1 VVTGRATRSCPRPSI
16 LLAMPVVLGINAFH
30 ADASACVLRD
40 GRIVVAVAEERL
52 GPRRKHH
59 SGFPALAIIEA
70 LRTARIAIEDVDI
83 VAVGHD
89 PRANVWAKA
98 RYAIRHPVGVLAG
111 ARAFRERGAQL
122 GDLRAELAQ
131 RCGFA
136 PDRCRFRVEFVE
148 HHLAHVASSFYLS
161 PFSEAA
167 AFTYDASGDFVSA
180 LLAHCDPSG
189 VRVLRRQFLPHSL
202 GTFYTAVCQFIG
214 FDRFGEEYKVM
225 GLAAYGQ
232 PRYLREMERLLRPE
246 SNGLFSLDMSAFRA
260 LTGTRMESVDA
271 NGEIVLPSLY
281 REAFIER
288 FGPPR
293 ARGSELTQRD
303 RDIAAS
309 CQAHF
314 ERVVLHSLARL
325 HAQVPVDALVTAGG
339 CALNGVCNARILR
352 ETPFRQ
358 SYIHGAA
365 GDDGTAVGAALW
377 AWHHS
382 AGQPRTA
389 PAAES
394 YWGPAQPPDAC
405 EAALRA
411 SGLVAEPL
419 STDAMLDRT
428 AALLARG
435 VVVGW
440 FQGRSEWGPRALGN
454 RSILAHPG
462 WPGMKELINVKI
474 KRREQFRPFAPSIL
488 AERVADYF
496 EQPVLSPFMMHVAA
510 IRPERRAELSAVVH
524 EDGTGRLHTVTAEQ
538 NPLYHELIR
547 RFAAI
552 TGTPVLLNTS
562 FNENEPIVETPQQAI
577 DCYLRTDLDALVLG
591 SFLLIKENPS
601 RAQGDA

>member
-1 VVTGRATRSCPRPSI
+1 
-16 LLAMPVVLGINAFH
+16 MPVVLGINAFH
-30 ADASACVLRD
+30 ADAAACVLRD

-59 SGFPALAIIEA
+59 AGFPALAIVEA
-70 LRTARIAIEDVDI
+70 LRTAGLALSDIDI

-89 PRANVWAKA
+89 PKANVGAKV
-98 RYAIRHPVGVLAG
+98 RYAARHPRQVVRAALTYG
-111 ARAFRERGAQL
+111 ARTARL
-122 GDLRAELAQ
+122 HDLPAELEKH
-131 RCGFA
+131 CGSRGKGA
-136 PDRCRFRVEFVE
+136 RFRVEYVE

-161 PFSEAA
+161 PFPSAA
-167 AFTYDASGDFVSA
+167 ALTYDASGDFVST
-180 LLAHCDPSG
+180 LLARCDESG
-189 VRVLRRQFLPHSL
+189 IHVLRRQFLPHSL
-202 GTFYTAVCQFIG
+202 GHFYSAVCQFIG

-225 GLAAYGQ
+225 GLAASGS
-232 PRYLREMERLLRPE
+232 PRFLPQMERLARPTAD
-246 SNGLFSLDMSAFRA
+246 GLFALDTSAFA
-260 LTGTRMESVDA
+260 PMTGTRMETVDA
-271 NGEIVLPSLY
+271 AGEIVLPRLY
-281 REAFIER
+281 GDAFAER
-288 FGPPR
+288 LGPPR
-293 ARGSELTQRD
+293 VRGAELTQRD
-303 RDIAAS
+303 RDLAAS

-314 ERVVLHSLARL
+314 ERLVLHALGAL
-325 HAQVPVDALVTAGG
+325 HAQVPTDALVTAGG

-352 ETPFRQ
+352 ETPFRRT
-358 SYIHGAA
+358 YIHGAA

-377 AWHHS
+377 AWHR
-382 AGQPRTA
+382 AGGARSG
-389 PAAES
+389 PATES

-411 SGLVAEPL
+411 VGLDAQSL
-419 STDAMLDRT
+419 TTDAMLDRT

-435 VVVGW
+435 SVVGW

-462 WPGMKELINVKI
+462 WPGMKELINLKI

-488 AERVADYF
+488 AERAGDYF

-562 FNENEPIVETPQQAI
+562 FNENEPIVETPQQAT

-591 SFLLIKENPS
+591 SFLVVKTSPPVV
-601 RAQGDA
+601 RAGA